1 MRTASHLGLAGLALS
16 TCAAWAGAA
25 GAPVVVFD
33 EAHGQRFR
41 AGASGPLDLSGLA
54 AVATAT
60 GGSVQASREP
70 LTAGRLAPVSLLV
83 VSGPFAPPSE
93 AEIDAAVRWVEQGGS
108 LLVLLHIE
116 PTLRDLLHRFGVS
129 VSNGVIRE
137 TEGLLANEP
146 LNFRVTRL
154 EAHPVTSGLTSFAVY
169 GAWALLPTGEGLT
182 VLGKTSPTS
191 WVDLDRDSRL
201 GARDARQS
209 FAVALAGLR
218 GQGRLAVFGDDALF
232 QNQYLQGANRT
243 LAEQLMAWLLEPGR
257 AGQRAAAAQLS
268 AARRSSSR

>member
-1 MRTASHLGLAGLALS
+1 MSALRRLGLAGLALS
-16 TCAAWAGAA
+16 ACAAWAGAA
-25 GAPVVVFD
+25 GAPLVVFD

-41 AGASGPLDLSGLA
+41 AGGSGPLDLSGLA
-54 AVATAT
+54 AVATSA
-60 GGSVQASREP
+60 GGSVRTSREP
-70 LTAGRLAPVSLLV
+70 LTAGQLTPVSVLV

-93 AEIDAAVRWVEQGGS
+93 AEIDAVVRWVEQGGS

-116 PTLRDLLHRFGVS
+116 PTVRNLLHRFGIS

-137 TEGLLANEP
+137 TEGLLADES

-154 EAHPVTSGLTSFAVY
+154 EPHPVTSGLRPFAVY

-182 VLGKTSPTS
+182 VLGKTSTTS
-191 WVDLDRDSRL
+191 WVDLDRDSKL

-209 FAVALAGLR
+209 FAVALAGRR

-232 QNQYLQGANRT
+232 QNQYLQGANQT
-243 LAEQLMAWLLEPGR
+243 LAEQLMAWLLGPGP
-257 AGQRAAAAQLS
+257 AGQRAAGAEVS